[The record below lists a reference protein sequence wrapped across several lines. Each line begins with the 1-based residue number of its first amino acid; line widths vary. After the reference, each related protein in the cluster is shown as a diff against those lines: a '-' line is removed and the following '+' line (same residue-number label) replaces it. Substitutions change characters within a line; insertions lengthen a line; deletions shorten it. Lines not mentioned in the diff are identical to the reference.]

1 MKSLFLL
8 TLRRVLTPSRLLM
21 IGGLALVPFA
31 VTSLILL
38 IPDAPP
44 VGIFEASSS

>member
-8 TLRRVLTPSRLLM
+8 TLRRVLTPSRIVML
-21 IGGLALVPFA
+21 GGLALAPFA

-38 IPDAPP
+38 IP
-44 VGIFEASSS
+44 G